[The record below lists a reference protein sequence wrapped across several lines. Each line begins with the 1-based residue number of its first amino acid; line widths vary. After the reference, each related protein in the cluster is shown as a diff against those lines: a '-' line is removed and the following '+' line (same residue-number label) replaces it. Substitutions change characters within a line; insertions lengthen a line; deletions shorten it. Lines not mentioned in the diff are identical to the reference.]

1 MRFISNTIFLLSFLM
16 MSMMIGCGDDND
28 IADNG
33 DDFTGES
40 QTYELHES
48 ADSGISGI
56 VVFEEMTDGSTF
68 ITIDLNGTE
77 SGANY
82 PAHIHANTVA
92 EGGGVD
98 IPLTNVDGNTG
109 MSETEV
115 SSLNDTPITYQELIA
130 YDGHVNVH
138 NPDDTSIIFAEGDI
152 GGNALTGESI
162 TYELQEASDSGISGQ
177 VRFEER
183 NDGNTLSTIELTGT
197 ADGLEYAAHIHY
209 NSIADGGGIA
219 FPYNNVDGNTG
230 VSVTNIRAE
239 QTDDD
244 LSYSTLLEFDGHV
257 NVHDPDDLSILVA
270 QGNIGANE
278 GENSGN
284 GNDNDENGNDTE
296 NGENDNG
303 DDDNGN
309 NGDDDY

>member
-1 MRFISNTIFLLSFLM
+1 MKFIINTIFLLSFLM
-16 MSMMIGCGDDND
+16 LMITGCGDDND

-33 DDFTGES
+33 DDFTGET

-48 ADSGISGI
+48 ADSGISGF
-56 VVFEEMTDGSTF
+56 VVFEELADGSTL

-77 SGANY
+77 SGVEY

-98 IPLTNVDGNTG
+98 IPLTNVDGNSG
-109 MSETEV
+109 ISETEV
-115 SSLNDTPITYQELIA
+115 SSLNGTPITYQNLIV

-138 NPDDTSIIFAEGDI
+138 NPDDTSILFAEGDI

-183 NDGNTLSTIELTGT
+183 NNGNTLSTIELTGT
-197 ADGLEYAAHIHY
+197 ADGLEYEAHIHY
-209 NSIADGGGIA
+209 NSVADGGGIA
-219 FPYNNVDGNTG
+219 FPFNNVDGTTG
-230 VSVTNIRAE
+230 VSVSNIRAE
-239 QTDDD
+239 QTDDN
-244 LSYSTLLEFDGHV
+244 LSYSTILEFDGHV

-278 GENSGN
+278 GEDTGN
-284 GNDNDENGNDTE
+284 GNENVENGNDTGNDNDD
-296 NGENDNG
+296 NGSNG
-303 DDDNGN
+303 DDG
-309 NGDDDY
+309 Y

>member
-1 MRFISNTIFLLSFLM
+1 MKFITNTIFLLSFLM
-16 MSMMIGCGDDND
+16 MLLMTGCGDDND

-33 DDFTGES
+33 DDFTGEF

-48 ADSGISGI
+48 ADSGISGF
-56 VVFEEMTDGSTF
+56 VVFEEMTDGATL

-77 SGANY
+77 SGVEY

-98 IPLTNVDGNTG
+98 IPLTNVDGDSG

-115 SSLNDTPITYQELIA
+115 SSLNGTPITYQDLIA

-138 NPDDTSIIFAEGDI
+138 NPDDTSILFAEGDI
-152 GGNALTGESI
+152 GGNVLTGESI

-183 NDGNTLSTIELTGT
+183 NNGNTLSTIELTGT
-197 ADGLEYAAHIHY
+197 ADGFEYEAHIHY
-209 NSIADGGGIA
+209 NSVADGGGIA
-219 FPYNNVDGNTG
+219 FPFNNVDGTTG
-230 VSVTNIRAE
+230 VSVSNIRAG
-239 QTDDD
+239 QTDDN
-244 LSYSTLLEFDGHV
+244 LSYSIILEFDGHV

-278 GENSGN
+278 GENTGN
-284 GNDNDENGNDTE
+284 GNENVENGNDTGNDNDD
-296 NGENDNG
+296 NGSNG
-303 DDDNGN
+303 DDG
-309 NGDDDY
+309 Y

>member
-1 MRFISNTIFLLSFLM
+1 MKFIINTIFLLSFLM
-16 MSMMIGCGDDND
+16 LMMTGCGDDND

-33 DDFTGES
+33 DDFTGET

-48 ADSGISGI
+48 ADSGISGF
-56 VVFEEMTDGSTF
+56 VVFEELADGSTL

-77 SGANY
+77 SGVEY

-98 IPLTNVDGNTG
+98 IPLTNVDGNSG

-115 SSLNDTPITYQELIA
+115 SSLNGTPITYQNLIA

-138 NPDDTSIIFAEGDI
+138 NPDDTSILFAEGDI
-152 GGNALTGESI
+152 GGNVLTGESI

-183 NDGNTLSTIELTGT
+183 NNGNTLSTIELTGT
-197 ADGLEYAAHIHY
+197 ADGFEYEAHIHY
-209 NSIADGGGIA
+209 NSVADGGGIA
-219 FPYNNVDGNTG
+219 FPFNNVDGTTG
-230 VSVTNIRAE
+230 VSVSNIRAG
-239 QTDDD
+239 QTDDN
-244 LSYSTLLEFDGHV
+244 LSYSTILEFDGHV

-278 GENSGN
+278 GENTGN
-284 GNDNDENGNDTE
+284 GNENVENGNDTGNDNDD
-296 NGENDNG
+296 NGSNG
-303 DDDNGN
+303 DDG
-309 NGDDDY
+309 Y